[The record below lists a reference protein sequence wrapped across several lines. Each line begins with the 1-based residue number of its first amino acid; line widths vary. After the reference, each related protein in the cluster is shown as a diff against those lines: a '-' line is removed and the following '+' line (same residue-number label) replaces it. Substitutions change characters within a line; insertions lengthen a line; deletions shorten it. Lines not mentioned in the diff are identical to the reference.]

1 MCQCGPCDQCS
12 RRPEATR
19 RGFQAKHEARWAQS
33 NPHIHTHTQLF
44 SRFIGTTRGLHML
57 ANTPDCLHHHHH
69 PPHGSS
75 SESETPSC
83 TGEAEAER
91 QPEIVS
97 NRTRQK
103 PAFKKTTNQTKR
115 ISFRPDNSRS
125 IKNRALHSL
134 ADKYLLS
141 VCATHRWF
149 TSFVTVQLQ
158 PFGVCLFF

>member
-1 MCQCGPCDQCS
+1 MISAADAPRLLVEDC
-12 RRPEATR
+12 RPNMKVN
-19 RGFQAKHEARWAQS
+19 KHNQTHFCVS
-33 NPHIHTHTQLF
+33 TNTHTHTQLF

-83 TGEAEAER
+83 TAEAEAER
-91 QPEIVS
+91 QPEIAS

-103 PAFKKTTNQTKR
+103 PALKKNQKTNKTKR
-115 ISFRPDNSRS
+115 ISFRPDHSRS

-141 VCATHRWF
+141 VCATHR
-149 TSFVTVQLQ
+149 
-158 PFGVCLFF
+158 